1 MRVISGKF
9 KKKKLLLP
17 DPKITRPLRDYVK
30 ESLFNLLT
38 HTKSLNFEFDKSI
51 VLDIFSGSGSF
62 GIECLSRGSERAIF
76 IEKNK
81 DTLSILKKN
90 INNFLLN
97 NQCGIIF
104 DDFLKINLNEVLKE
118 NVNLIF
124 LDPPFESTFL
134 KEIFDKLRECH
145 DQLSE
150 CLIMIHYEKNN
161 DFKFDDYLNIV
172 IKKKYGRSVIVFGK
186 IKNKKYLA

>member
-9 KKKKLLLP
+9 KKKKILLP

-124 LDPPFESTFL
+124 LDPPFEYAFL

-172 IKKKYGRSVIVFGK
+172 IKKKYGRSVIVFAK
-186 IKNKKYLA
+186 IKSQKYLA

>member
-9 KKKKLLLP
+9 KKKKILLP
-17 DPKITRPLRDYVK
+17 DPKMTRPLRDYVK

-97 NQCGIIF
+97 NQCGILF

-124 LDPPFESTFL
+124 LDPPFECTFL
-134 KEIFDKLRECH
+134 KEIFDKLREYH

>member
-9 KKKKLLLP
+9 KKKKILLP
-17 DPKITRPLRDYVK
+17 DPKMTRPLRDYVK

-124 LDPPFESTFL
+124 LDPPFEYAFL

-172 IKKKYGRSVIVFGK
+172 IKKKYGRSVIVFAK

>member
-9 KKKKLLLP
+9 KKKKILLP

-124 LDPPFESTFL
+124 LDPPFECTIL

-172 IKKKYGRSVIVFGK
+172 IKKKYGRSVIVFAK

>member
-9 KKKKLLLP
+9 KNKKILLP

-30 ESLFNLLT
+30 ESLFNLLK

-51 VLDIFSGSGSF
+51 VLDVFSGSGSF

-81 DTLSILKKN
+81 DTLSILNKN
-90 INNFLLN
+90 IKNFLLS
-97 NQCGIIF
+97 NQCNVIF
-104 DDFLKINLNEVLKE
+104 GDFFKIDLDEVLIE

-124 LDPPFESTFL
+124 LDPPFECTFL
-134 KEIFDKLRECH
+134 KEMFDRLEKYRN
-145 DQLSE
+145 QLSE

-161 DFKFDDYLNIV
+161 DFKFDNYLDIIV
-172 IKKKYGRSVIVFGK
+172 KKKYGRSIIAFSK
-186 IKNKKYLA
+186 IKN

>member
-9 KKKKLLLP
+9 KKKKILLP

-38 HTKSLNFEFDKSI
+38 HTKLLNFEFDKSI

-81 DTLSILKKN
+81 DTLSILNKN
-90 INNFLLN
+90 INNFLLS
-97 NQCGIIF
+97 NQCSVIF

-118 NVNLIF
+118 NINLIF
-124 LDPPFESTFL
+124 LDPPFECTFL
-134 KEIFDKLRECH
+134 KEIFDKLKKCH

-150 CLIMIHYEKNN
+150 CLIMIHYEENN
-161 DFKFDDYLNIV
+161 NFKFGDYLDIV
-172 IKKKYGRSVIVFGK
+172 VKKKYGRSVIAFAK
-186 IKNKKYLA
+186 IKS

>member
-9 KKKKLLLP
+9 KKKKILLP

-124 LDPPFESTFL
+124 LDPPFECTIL

-172 IKKKYGRSVIVFGK
+172 IKKNMVDLLLFLQKLRTKSI
-186 IKNKKYLA
+186 

>member
-1 MRVISGKF
+1 MRIISGKF
-9 KKKKLLLP
+9 KKKKILLP

-124 LDPPFESTFL
+124 LDPPFEYAFL

>member
-9 KKKKLLLP
+9 KNKKILLP

-30 ESLFNLLT
+30 ESLFNLLK

-51 VLDIFSGSGSF
+51 VLDVFSGSGSF

-124 LDPPFESTFL
+124 LDPPFEYAFL

-172 IKKKYGRSVIVFGK
+172 IKKNMVDLLLFLQKLRAKSI
-186 IKNKKYLA
+186 

>member
-1 MRVISGKF
+1 MRIISGKF
-9 KKKKLLLP
+9 KKKKILLP

-124 LDPPFESTFL
+124 LDPPFECTIL

-172 IKKKYGRSVIVFGK
+172 IKKKYGRSVIVFAK

>member
-9 KKKKLLLP
+9 KKKKILLP
-17 DPKITRPLRDYVK
+17 DPKITIPLRDYVK

-38 HTKSLNFEFDKSI
+38 HTKSLNFEFDKGI

-124 LDPPFESTFL
+124 LDPPFEYAFL
-134 KEIFDKLRECH
+134 KEIFD
-145 DQLSE
+145 
-150 CLIMIHYEKNN
+150 
-161 DFKFDDYLNIV
+161 
-172 IKKKYGRSVIVFGK
+172 RSAAVR
-186 IKNKKYLA
+186 

>member
-9 KKKKLLLP
+9 KKKKILLP
-17 DPKITRPLRDYVK
+17 DPKMTRPLRDYVK

-38 HTKSLNFEFDKSI
+38 HTKSLNFEFDKGI

-124 LDPPFESTFL
+124 LDPPFEYAFL